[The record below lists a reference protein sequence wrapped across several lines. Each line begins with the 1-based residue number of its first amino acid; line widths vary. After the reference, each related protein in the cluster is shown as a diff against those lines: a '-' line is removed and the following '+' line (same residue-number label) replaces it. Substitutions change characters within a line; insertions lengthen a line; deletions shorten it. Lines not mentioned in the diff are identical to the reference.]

1 MQGRKKFEPKLFV
14 NYYLPDMI
22 PNNNFYK
29 VLKDKL
35 DLSFVYKSTKNVYS
49 HTGRPAID
57 PVVFFKM
64 LLVGYLENCC
74 SDRALER
81 LFQLRLDLLFFID
94 HDINERVPD
103 HSTICKTRQRIPTE
117 VFEQVFNHILGL
129 CVNSGMVGG
138 KVQSIDTAYINAN
151 ASLDRMI
158 EVKMVDRMPSE
169 YLEEIKKQDN
179 DEDKDNIRKKM
190 EKAQKDLEF
199 HKARRENKFKDTST
213 LKKNKKNTKRFLSNA
228 THVSRTDPD
237 ARIAKKS
244 SKPRMLCYSSA
255 MSTDGKENVITHIS
269 AEYASKHDSR
279 LLLDVTES
287 TMGRLESMGLHMKKV
302 LADTGFCSGYN
313 YYVLKHWGLDA
324 YIPIHGTYKSK
335 REGFTYDEEKDQY
348 MCENGKIL
356 HFTSV
361 ANRNGYDVKNYYSS
375 KMDCRNCPIS
385 KGCINTKGNK
395 HLQHTIYREEYE
407 EMRQKLKTKKGKK
420 KYAKRMQSVEPVFGS
435 LQQYYGLRWI
445 NVRGKPSAH
454 KVMLMSGA
462 AFNLKKWLK
471 KAIYCKNIVWQ
482 WVKAEIAECIISS
495 ELILGK
501 FTINMIHE
509 KLL

>member
-1 MQGRKKFEPKLFV
+1 
-14 NYYLPDMI
+14 
-22 PNNNFYK
+22 
-29 VLKDKL
+29 
-35 DLSFVYKSTKNVYS
+35 
-49 HTGRPAID
+49 
-57 PVVFFKM
+57 
-64 LLVGYLENCC
+64 
-74 SDRALER
+74 
-81 LFQLRLDLLFFID
+81 
-94 HDINERVPD
+94 
-103 HSTICKTRQRIPTE
+103 
-117 VFEQVFNHILGL
+117 
-129 CVNSGMVGG
+129 
-138 KVQSIDTAYINAN
+138 
-151 ASLDRMI
+151 
-158 EVKMVDRMPSE
+158 
-169 YLEEIKKQDN
+169 
-179 DEDKDNIRKKM
+179 
-190 EKAQKDLEF
+190 
-199 HKARRENKFKDTST
+199 
-213 LKKNKKNTKRFLSNA
+213 
-228 THVSRTDPD
+228 
-237 ARIAKKS
+237 
-244 SKPRMLCYSSA
+244 

-495 ELILGK
+495 EFILGK